1 MDTYTAEELARRAQR
16 ELGANVNARTI
27 YFYRQVG
34 VLSPLE
40 SAGSQ
45 PAFTERHYLELA
57 AALALRRA
65 PDRPTLEQI
74 AAMLKGLSESELREL
89 AASVPPP
96 AWQRLSAG
104 PPVPDLVGE
113 EGPSRYPGLESAAPA
128 GRTMA
133 GPTMAG
139 PTTAGPTT
147 SNVTVNLAPGVTLFL
162 TPDAPRDLVNR
173 LIEASLE
180 YAKNPNGGN
189 QP

>member
-1 MDTYTAEELARRAQR
+1 MS

-34 VLSPLE
+34 LLSPLE

-74 AAMLKGLSESELREL
+74 AAMLKGLSESELHEL

-104 PPVPDLVGE
+104 PPVRDLVGE
-113 EGPSRYPGLESAAPA
+113 EGPSRYPGLESAVP
-128 GRTMA
+128 
-133 GPTMAG
+133 AG

-147 SNVTVNLAPGVTLFL
+147 ANVTVNLAPGVTLFL

-180 YAKNPNGGN
+180 YAKNPNGGK
-189 QP
+189 QPWNST